1 MPVTHDANEY
11 YLCSD
16 GPESHGDL
24 IATVMPRLEGVC
36 NRARSMTWGIIA
48 YSISRLNMPFGVA
61 LEHMRGGQPARIVSM
76 PDEHGNSESTHWII
90 LQNFK
95 PKGCEWEYKF
105 KILEELEPDEALDMK
120 NHYLIRGVWYKPTD
134 AVVMDNSWI
143 VSFCWELAYRENSNA
158 DLATQV

>member
-16 GPESHGDL
+16 GPESHAEL

-48 YSISRLNMPFGVA
+48 YSLSHMNMPFGVA
-61 LEHMRGGQPARIVSM
+61 LEHMRGGQPARIVSI
-76 PDEHGNSESTHWII
+76 PNEKGDCEASHWII

-95 PKGCEWEYKF
+95 PKGGEWEYKF
-105 KILEELEPDEALDMK
+105 KILEEVAPDEPLDMK
-120 NHYLIRGVWYKPTD
+120 NHYNIRKVWYKPTD
-134 AVVMDNSWI
+134 EVIITNDWI
-143 VSFCWELAYRENSNA
+143 VSFCWELGYRENSNV
-158 DLATQV
+158 DLATQA